1 MIFDFRFKEARVV
14 ASRIENLKSK
24 IENTEYDC
32 HSIFCFAASAHY
44 GVDCFGYRHGD
55 YFGVGVERCRA
66 TADATARAG
75 HRHDCARRAVRV
87 DYRLGRQRR
96 RDGDACAEFNF
107 ELEADEE
114 LDHRIQS
121 TEYRSMRVHEFLNLV
136 AQETRAGLPRGLGGF
151 RTWKR
156 YTLVQLFYS
165 RRSVHYEVWVR
176 GKERMLEIGLHCEAD
191 RATNSALLEVFDAHL
206 FEIKDALGERMEAE
220 QWTSSWTRVHELM

>member
-1 MIFDFRFKEARVV
+1 
-14 ASRIENLKSK
+14 
-24 IENTEYDC
+24 
-32 HSIFCFAASAHY
+32 
-44 GVDCFGYRHGD
+44 
-55 YFGVGVERCRA
+55 
-66 TADATARAG
+66 
-75 HRHDCARRAVRV
+75 
-87 DYRLGRQRR
+87 
-96 RDGDACAEFNF
+96 
-107 ELEADEE
+107 
-114 LDHRIQS
+114 
-121 TEYRSMRVHEFLNLV
+121 MRVHEFLNLV

-220 QWTSSWTRVHELM
+220 QWTSSWTRVHELMPYEKLDEATAHAAAKRLAAMICVLQPMVAGARTSPPTPLRHGAGRKLARAESTSAKSRASSQARTASTND